1 MEAIG
6 WRSSPHR
13 ALGLTLGVMETNT
26 PGHSR
31 WLPQDVPPEG
41 QRAALHRLAAA
52 IRRINAAMMETEA
65 DEEAIQAAAEAGE
78 RFAERL
84 EAGPRHRV
92 LWGFAE
98 SSNAGDT
105 RAFFDNSPVFGLA
118 NPIAPPLSMTMEEG
132 RAIATATFG
141 VAYEGPPGHVH
152 GGWVA
157 AAFDEV
163 LGMVQSTSGNPGM
176 TGTLTVKYRRPTP
189 LYREV
194 RFEGRLERV
203 EGRKIFTSGSLWA
216 DDTLCA
222 EADAVFI
229 SVDFERM
236 RALVDGAAGGE
247 G

>member
-1 MEAIG
+1 MQAAGGGRYATDMEDT
-6 WRSSPHR
+6 RQ
-13 ALGLTLGVMETNT
+13 
-26 PGHSR
+26 GHSR
-31 WLPQDVPPEG
+31 WLPQDMPPAG

-65 DEEAIQAAAEAGE
+65 PEDEVESAAEAAE

-84 EAGPRHRV
+84 ESGPRHRA

-98 SSNAGDT
+98 SSNAGDP

-118 NPIAPPLSMTMEEG
+118 NPIAPPLTVTMDG
-132 RAIATATFG
+132 SRAIGTATFG

-194 RFEGRLERV
+194 RFEGVLDRV
-203 EGRKIFTSGSLWA
+203 EGRKIFTTGSVWA
-216 DDTLCA
+216 GESLCA
-222 EADAVFI
+222 EAEAVFI
-229 SVDFERM
+229 AVDFERM
-236 RALVDGAAGGE
+236 RAMVEGVAGGGE
-247 G
+247 

>member
-1 MEAIG
+1 MENNA
-6 WRSSPHR
+6 
-13 ALGLTLGVMETNT
+13 

-65 DEEAIQAAAEAGE
+65 PQAEVEEAAERAE
-78 RFAERL
+78 RFAEQL
-84 EAGPRHRV
+84 ESGPRHRA

-98 SSNAGDT
+98 SSNAGDV

-118 NPIAPPLSMTMEEG
+118 NPIAPPLTMVMDG
-132 RAIATATFG
+132 TRATATATFG

-163 LGMVQSTSGNPGM
+163 LGMVQSASGNPGM

-194 RFEGRLERV
+194 RFEGQLDRV
-203 EGRKIFTSGSLWA
+203 EGRKIFTSGTLWA
-216 DDTLCA
+216 DETLCA
-222 EADAVFI
+222 EAEGIFI

-236 RALVDGAAGGE
+236 RALVE
-247 G
+247 GTNGRAE

>member
-1 MEAIG
+1 ME
-6 WRSSPHR
+6 SNSH
-13 ALGLTLGVMETNT
+13 
-26 PGHSR
+26 GHSR

-52 IRRINAAMMETEA
+52 IRRINAAMMETESPQE
-65 DEEAIQAAAEAGE
+65 DMEAAAEAAE
-78 RFAERL
+78 RFATQL

-105 RAFFDNSPVFGLA
+105 RAFFDNSPIFGLA
-118 NPIAPPLSMTMEEG
+118 NPIAPPLTMTMDG
-132 RAIATATFG
+132 TRATATANFG

-157 AAFDEV
+157 ASFDEV
-163 LGMVQSTSGNPGM
+163 LGMVQSASGNPGM

-194 RFEGRLERV
+194 RFEGRLDRV
-203 EGRKIFTSGSLWA
+203 DGRKIFTTGTLW
-216 DDTLCA
+216 DGDTLCA
-222 EADAVFI
+222 EAEAVFI

-236 RALVDGAAGGE
+236 RALAEGAAGGE
-247 G
+247 K

>member
-1 MEAIG
+1 
-6 WRSSPHR
+6 
-13 ALGLTLGVMETNT
+13 METYT

-31 WLPQDVPPEG
+31 WLPQDAPPEG

-65 DEEAIQAAAEAGE
+65 DEAEIEAAAEAGE
-78 RFAERL
+78 HFAERL
-84 EAGPRHRV
+84 EAGPRHRA

-98 SSNAGDT
+98 SSNAGDV

-118 NPIAPPLSMTMEEG
+118 NPTAPPLTMTMEEG
-132 RAIATATFG
+132 RAVGTATFG

-157 AAFDEV
+157 ASFDEV
-163 LGMVQSTSGNPGM
+163 LGMVQSASGNPGM

-194 RFEGRLERV
+194 RFEGVLDRV

-216 DDTLCA
+216 GDMLCA
-222 EADAVFI
+222 EAEAVFI
-229 SVDFERM
+229 AVDFERM
-236 RALVDGAAGGE
+236 RALVE
-247 G
+247 GTNGRTE